1 MTSFTDLG
9 LMAPICQA
17 VAAEGY
23 ETATPIQEQAIP
35 VVLSGQDV
43 LGLAQTGT
51 GKTAAFSL
59 PILHRLAES
68 KKRPGP
74 KKVRCLVLTPTREL
88 AVQVGASFATYGV
101 HLRFKRT
108 VITGGVGF
116 TPQMNALAGGLDI
129 VVATPGRLLDLAQRG
144 YAQLDE
150 VECFVLDEAD
160 RMFDMGFINDIKK
173 IIAML
178 PKERLNLLFSA
189 TMPPAVA
196 QLAEQTLRN
205 HKRIEVSPT
214 SSTVERIEQK
224 VMFVQKDKKKDLLVS
239 VLNEQNINRVIIFT
253 RTKHGANRLAEQ
265 LGKSG
270 ITAEAIHGNKSQGAR
285 QRALSEFQTGKV
297 RALVATDIAA
307 RGIDVDGVSHV
318 VNYELP
324 NEPESYVHRIG
335 RTARAGA
342 EGIALS
348 FCDMEEIAYLR
359 AIEKVIQQTVP
370 GDDTH
375 NFHDASIAEQRNSP
389 HIKAPKLQRGGNKGG
404 QGQGQSR
411 NHGGGQQRQG
421 QGHGQGR
428 TTGAGAAAQ
437 HGRGRGGQGGRA
449 RTTRA
454 A

>member
-1 MTSFTDLG
+1 MTTFTDLG

-144 YAQLDE
+144 YAQLDQ

-205 HKRIEVSPT
+205 HKRIEVTPA

-239 VLNEQNINRVIIFT
+239 VLKEQDINRVIIFT

-265 LGKSG
+265 LGKQG
-270 ITAEAIHGNKSQGAR
+270 IPSEAIHGNKSQGAR
-285 QRALSEFQTGKV
+285 QRALSEFQSGKV

-307 RGIDVDGVSHV
+307 RGIDVEGVSHV

-342 EGIALS
+342 DGVALS
-348 FCDMEEIAYLR
+348 FCEMEEIPYLR
-359 AIEKVIQQTVP
+359 AIEKVIRQAVP
-370 GDDTH
+370 GDEEH
-375 NFHDASIAEQRNSP
+375 AFHDAAIAEQRNSP
-389 HIKAPKLQRGGNKGG
+389 HIKPPQLQRGGNKGRG
-404 QGQGQSR
+404 GHGGQST
-411 NHGGGQQRQG
+411 GGQKRQG
-421 QGHGQGR
+421 QGHGGQGQNR
-428 TTGAGAAAQ
+428 GSQ
-437 HGRGRGGQGGRA
+437 QGRGGRSGGQGRPRA
-449 RTTRA
+449 TRA

>member
-1 MTSFTDLG
+1 MKDVDLMTLFTELG
-9 LMAPICQA
+9 LMEPICQA

-23 ETATPIQEQAIP
+23 QTATPIQEQAIP
-35 VVLSGQDV
+35 VVLAGQDV

-59 PILHRLAES
+59 PILHRLAAS

-74 KKVRCLVLTPTREL
+74 RKVRCLVLTPTREL
-88 AVQVGASFATYGV
+88 AVQVGASFGTYGV
-101 HLRFKRT
+101 HLRMKRT

-116 TPQMNALAGGLDI
+116 NPQMAALQAGCDI
-129 VVATPGRLLDLAQRG
+129 VVATPGRLLDLATRG
-144 YAQLDE
+144 YADLNE

-196 QLAEQTLRN
+196 QLAAQTLRN
-205 HKRIEVSPT
+205 HKRIEVTPA
-214 SSTVERIEQK
+214 SSTVERIDQK
-224 VMFVQKDKKKDLLVS
+224 VLFVQKDKKRDLIVS
-239 VLNEQNINRVIIFT
+239 LLQDQQVNRVIIFT

-265 LGKSG
+265 LDKSG
-270 ITAEAIHGNKSQGAR
+270 VRAEAIHGNKSQGAR
-285 QRALSEFQTGKV
+285 QRALTEFSSGKV
-297 RALVATDIAA
+297 RALVATDLAA
-307 RGIDVDGVSHV
+307 RGIDVDGVTHV
-318 VNYELP
+318 INYELP

-342 EGIALS
+342 EGVALS

-359 AIEKVIQQTVP
+359 AIEKVIKQQVP
-370 GDDTH
+370 ADDSH
-375 NFHDASIAEQRNSP
+375 GFHCAQTAGLRNSPNMKAPPLRQSRGSNNNSGRGREQRNRF
-389 HIKAPKLQRGGNKGG
+389 QRSK
-404 QGQGQSR
+404 
-411 NHGGGQQRQG
+411 
-421 QGHGQGR
+421 
-428 TTGAGAAAQ
+428 
-437 HGRGRGGQGGRA
+437 
-449 RTTRA
+449 RA

>member
-1 MTSFTDLG
+1 MTSFSDLG

-35 VVLSGQDV
+35 VVLAGRDV

-116 TPQMNALAGGLDI
+116 TPQTSALAGGLDI

-144 YAQLDE
+144 YAQLDQ

-173 IIAML
+173 VIAML
-178 PKERLNLLFSA
+178 PKDRVNLLFSA

-205 HKRIEVSPT
+205 HVRIEVSPT

-224 VMFVQKDKKKDLLVS
+224 VMFVHKDKKKDLLVS
-239 VLNEQNINRVIIFT
+239 VLKEQNINRVIIFS

-265 LGKSG
+265 LVKSG

-285 QRALSEFQTGKV
+285 QRALGDFQAGKV

-342 EGIALS
+342 EGVALS

-359 AIEKVIQQTVP
+359 AIEKVIRQTIP
-370 GDDTH
+370 GDETH
-375 NFHDASIAEQRNSP
+375 AFHDAHTASQRNSP
-389 HIKAPKLQRGGNKGG
+389 HIKPPAMNRGKGRGAPAGGFGGGNKA
-404 QGQGQSR
+404 Q
-411 NHGGGQQRQG
+411 QQRA
-421 QGHGQGR
+421 GR
-428 TTGAGAAAQ
+428 PQQNGSSQ
-437 HGRGRGGQGGRA
+437 RSGRPRA
-449 RTTRA
+449 IRA

>member
-1 MTSFTDLG
+1 MTSFSDLG

-59 PILHRLAES
+59 PILHRLAEA

-178 PKERLNLLFSA
+178 PKQRVNLLFSA

-196 QLAEQTLRN
+196 QLAEQTLKN
-205 HKRIEVSPT
+205 HKRIEVTPA

-239 VLNEQNINRVIIFT
+239 VLKEQDINRVIIFT
-253 RTKHGANRLAEQ
+253 RTKHGANRLA
-265 LGKSG
+265 SSSPSRASRPRRS
-270 ITAEAIHGNKSQGAR
+270 TATSR
-285 QRALSEFQTGKV
+285 R
-297 RALVATDIAA
+297 
-307 RGIDVDGVSHV
+307 
-318 VNYELP
+318 
-324 NEPESYVHRIG
+324 
-335 RTARAGA
+335 ARASVRF
-342 EGIALS
+342 L
-348 FCDMEEIAYLR
+348 
-359 AIEKVIQQTVP
+359 
-370 GDDTH
+370 
-375 NFHDASIAEQRNSP
+375 
-389 HIKAPKLQRGGNKGG
+389 
-404 QGQGQSR
+404 
-411 NHGGGQQRQG
+411 
-421 QGHGQGR
+421 
-428 TTGAGAAAQ
+428 
-437 HGRGRGGQGGRA
+437 
-449 RTTRA
+449 
-454 A
+454 

>member
-1 MTSFTDLG
+1 MTTFSDLG

-116 TPQMNALAGGLDI
+116 TPQMNALAGGLDV

-178 PKERLNLLFSA
+178 PKQRLNLLFSA

-205 HKRIEVSPT
+205 HKRIEVTPA

-224 VMFVQKDKKKDLLVS
+224 VMFVQKEKKKDLLVS
-239 VLNEQNINRVIIFT
+239 VLKEHNINRVIIFT

-265 LGKSG
+265 LAKQGV
-270 ITAEAIHGNKSQGAR
+270 TAEAIHGNKSQGAR
-285 QRALSEFQTGKV
+285 QRALSEFQAGKV

-359 AIEKVIQQTVP
+359 AIEKVIRQAVP
-370 GDDTH
+370 GDEAH
-375 NFHDASIAEQRNSP
+375 AFHDAAIASQRNSP
-389 HIKAPKLQRGGNKGG
+389 HAKPPKLQRGGN

-411 NHGGGQQRQG
+411 NHGGGGGQRQG
-421 QGHGQGR
+421 QSR

-437 HGRGRGGQGGRA
+437 AGRGRGQGGRPRA
-449 RTTRA
+449 TRA

>member
-1 MTSFTDLG
+1 MSTFADLG

-35 VVLSGQDV
+35 VVLAGQDV

-101 HLRFKRT
+101 HLRFKKT

-116 TPQMNALAGGLDI
+116 TPQMNALGQGQDI

-144 YAQLDE
+144 YAQLDQ

-178 PKERLNLLFSA
+178 PKDRLNLLFSA
-189 TMPPAVA
+189 TMPPAVS

-205 HKRIEVSPT
+205 HKRIEVSPA

-239 VLNEQNINRVIIFT
+239 VLQEQKINRVIIFS

-265 LGKSG
+265 LARQGV
-270 ITAEAIHGNKSQGAR
+270 TAEAIHGNKSQGAR
-285 QRALSEFQTGKV
+285 QRALGDFQSGKV

-318 VNYELP
+318 INYELP

-342 EGIALS
+342 DGIALS

-359 AIEKVIQQTVP
+359 AIEKVIRQTVP
-370 GDDTH
+370 EDDSH
-375 NFHDASIAEQRNSP
+375 AFHDVATASQRNSP
-389 HIKAPKLQRGGNKGG
+389 HIKPPKMNRGG
-404 QGQGQSR
+404 
-411 NHGGGQQRQG
+411 GGGRSQGKPSGGQRQG
-421 QGHGQGR
+421 QGQGRPQQGRSGQGR
-428 TTGAGAAAQ
+428 T
-437 HGRGRGGQGGRA
+437 RSS
-449 RTTRA
+449 RA

>member
-1 MTSFTDLG
+1 MTTFTDLG

-35 VVLSGQDV
+35 VVLAGQDV

-59 PILHRLAES
+59 PILQRLAEA

-144 YAQLDE
+144 YAQLDQ

-205 HKRIEVSPT
+205 HKRIEVTPA

-239 VLNEQNINRVIIFT
+239 VLKEHDINRVIIFT

-265 LGKSG
+265 LGKNG

-285 QRALSEFQTGKV
+285 QRALGDFQSGKV

-307 RGIDVDGVSHV
+307 RGIDVDGISHV

-342 EGIALS
+342 DGIALS

-359 AIEKVIQQTVP
+359 AIEKVIRQAVP
-370 GDDTH
+370 GDDAH
-375 NFHDASIAEQRNSP
+375 PFHDAAIAGQRNSP
-389 HIKAPKLQRGGNKGG
+389 HAKPPKLQRGGNKGH
-404 QGQGQSR
+404 GQSR

-421 QGHGQGR
+421 QGRGSQQDRRQGR
-428 TTGAGAAAQ
+428 P
-437 HGRGRGGQGGRA
+437 RA
-449 RTTRA
+449 TRA

>member
-35 VVLSGQDV
+35 VVLAGQDV

-129 VVATPGRLLDLAQRG
+129 VVATPGRMLDLATRG
-144 YAQLDE
+144 YAQLDQ

-173 IIAML
+173 VIAML

-239 VLNEQNINRVIIFT
+239 VMKEQNINRVIIFT

-307 RGIDVDGVSHV
+307 RGIDVEGISHV

-342 EGIALS
+342 EGVAIS

-359 AIEKVIQQTVP
+359 AIEKVIRQPIP
-370 GDDTH
+370 GDDAQA
-375 NFHDASIAEQRNSP
+375 FHDAATASQRNSP
-389 HIKAPKLQRGGNKGG
+389 HAKPPKLQRGGNK
-404 QGQGQSR
+404 GQGQSR
-411 NHGGGQQRQG
+411 NHGGGQQRQS
-421 QGHGQGR
+421 GHANSQSR
-428 TTGAGAAAQ
+428 TTGAGAAANQ
-437 HGRGRGGQGGRA
+437 GRGRGQGGRPRA
-449 RTTRA
+449 TRA

>member
-1 MTSFTDLG
+1 MSTFSELG

-35 VVLSGQDV
+35 VVLAGQDV

-59 PILHRLAES
+59 PILQRLAEA

-88 AVQVGASFATYGV
+88 AIQVGASFATYGV

-116 TPQMNALAGGLDI
+116 SPQMNALAGGLDI

-189 TMPPAVA
+189 TMPPAIA
-196 QLAEQTLRN
+196 QLAAQTLRN

-224 VMFVQKDKKKDLLVS
+224 VLFVHKDKKKDLLVS
-239 VLNEQNINRVIIFT
+239 VLTEQKINRAIIFA

-265 LGKSG
+265 LARQGV
-270 ITAEAIHGNKSQGAR
+270 TAEAIHGNKSQGAR
-285 QRALSEFQTGKV
+285 QRALSEFQAGKV

-307 RGIDVDGVSHV
+307 RGIDVEGVSHV
-318 VNYELP
+318 INYELP

-342 EGIALS
+342 EGVALS
-348 FCDMEEIAYLR
+348 FCDMEEIPYLR
-359 AIEKVIQQTVP
+359 AIEKVIRQSVP
-370 GDDTH
+370 ADETH
-375 NFHDASIAEQRNSP
+375 AFHDAHTASQRNSP
-389 HIKAPKLQRGGNKGG
+389 HIKPPVMNRGGGK
-404 QGQGQSR
+404 
-411 NHGGGQQRQG
+411 
-421 QGHGQGR
+421 
-428 TTGAGAAAQ
+428 
-437 HGRGRGGQGGRA
+437 GRGGQGGHNGQQQRPSGRPQQNSQRSGRPRA
-449 RTTRA
+449 TRA

>member
-1 MTSFTDLG
+1 MTSFSDLG

-59 PILHRLAES
+59 PILHRLAEA

-178 PKERLNLLFSA
+178 PKQRLNLLFSA

-205 HKRIEVSPT
+205 HKRIEVTPA

-239 VLNEQNINRVIIFT
+239 VLKEHNINRVIIFT

-265 LGKSG
+265 LGKHG
-270 ITAEAIHGNKSQGAR
+270 VTAEAIHGNKSQGAR

-307 RGIDVDGVSHV
+307 RGIDVDGISHV

-359 AIEKVIQQTVP
+359 AIEKVIRQAVP
-370 GDDTH
+370 GDEDH
-375 NFHDASIAEQRNSP
+375 AFHDAAIASQRNSP
-389 HIKAPKLQRGGNKGG
+389 HAKPPKLQRGGSN
-404 QGQGQSR
+404 QGQSR
-411 NHGGGQQRQG
+411 NHGGGGGGQRQG
-421 QGHGQGR
+421 QSR
-428 TTGAGAAAQ
+428 TTGAGAAANQ
-437 HGRGRGGQGGRA
+437 GRGRGQGGRPRA
-449 RTTRA
+449 TRA

>member
-59 PILHRLAES
+59 PILHRLAEA

-178 PKERLNLLFSA
+178 PKQRLNLLFSA

-239 VLNEQNINRVIIFT
+239 VLKEHNINRVIIFT

-265 LGKSG
+265 LAKQGV
-270 ITAEAIHGNKSQGAR
+270 TAEAIHGNKSQGAR

-307 RGIDVDGVSHV
+307 RGIDVEGISHV

-359 AIEKVIQQTVP
+359 AIEKVIRQPIP
-370 GDDTH
+370 GDEDH
-375 NFHDASIAEQRNSP
+375 AFHDAATAGQRNSP
-389 HIKAPKLQRGGNKGG
+389 HAKPPKLQRG
-404 QGQGQSR
+404 GQGQSR
-411 NHGGGQQRQG
+411 NHSGGQQRQG
-421 QGHGQGR
+421 QGQSR

-437 HGRGRGGQGGRA
+437 QGRGRGGQGRPRA
-449 RTTRA
+449 TRA

>member
-1 MTSFTDLG
+1 
-9 LMAPICQA
+9 MAPICQA

-144 YAQLDE
+144 YAQLDQ

-205 HKRIEVSPT
+205 HKRIEVTPA

-224 VMFVQKDKKKDLLVS
+224 VMFVQKDRKKDLLVS
-239 VLNEQNINRVIIFT
+239 VLKEHDIRRVIIFT

-265 LGKSG
+265 LAKQGV
-270 ITAEAIHGNKSQGAR
+270 TAEAIHGNKSQGAR

-307 RGIDVDGVSHV
+307 RGIDVDGISHV

-359 AIEKVIQQTVP
+359 AIEKVIRQTIP
-370 GDDTH
+370 GDEGH
-375 NFHDASIAEQRNSP
+375 EFHDAATAAQRNSP
-389 HIKAPKLQRGGNKGG
+389 HAKPPKLQRGGNGGNKGRG
-404 QGQGQSR
+404 GSGGHS
-411 NHGGGQQRQG
+411 NHGGAGAQQRQG
-421 QGHGQGR
+421 QSR
-428 TTGAGAAAQ
+428 GAGAAQ
-437 HGRGRGGQGGRA
+437 PGRSSGQGRPRA
-449 RTTRA
+449 TRA

>member
-1 MTSFTDLG
+1 MTTFTDLG

-59 PILHRLAES
+59 PILHRLAEA

-178 PKERLNLLFSA
+178 PKQRLNLLFSA

-205 HKRIEVSPT
+205 HKRIEVTPA

-239 VLNEQNINRVIIFT
+239 VLKEQNINRVIIFT

-265 LGKSG
+265 LGKHG
-270 ITAEAIHGNKSQGAR
+270 VTAEAIHGNKSQGAR

-342 EGIALS
+342 EGVALS

-359 AIEKVIQQTVP
+359 AIEKVIRQTVP
-370 GDDTH
+370 GDEDH
-375 NFHDASIAEQRNSP
+375 AFHDAATAGQRNSP
-389 HIKAPKLQRGGNKGG
+389 HAKPPKLQRGGNKG
-404 QGQGQSR
+404 QGPSR
-411 NHGGGQQRQG
+411 NHSGGQQRQG
-421 QGHGQGR
+421 QSR

-437 HGRGRGGQGGRA
+437 QGRGRGQGGRPRA
-449 RTTRA
+449 TRA

>member
-1 MTSFTDLG
+1 MTTFTDLG

-59 PILHRLAES
+59 PILHRLAEA

-178 PKERLNLLFSA
+178 PKQRLNLLFSA

-205 HKRIEVSPT
+205 HKRIEVTPA

-239 VLNEQNINRVIIFT
+239 VLKEQNINRVIIFT

-265 LGKSG
+265 LGKHG
-270 ITAEAIHGNKSQGAR
+270 VTAEAIHGNKSQGAR

-342 EGIALS
+342 EGVALS

-359 AIEKVIQQTVP
+359 AIEKVIRQTVP
-370 GDDTH
+370 GDEDH
-375 NFHDASIAEQRNSP
+375 AFHDAATAGQRNSP
-389 HIKAPKLQRGGNKGG
+389 HAKPPKLQRGGNKG
-404 QGQGQSR
+404 QGPSR
-411 NHGGGQQRQG
+411 NHSGGQQRQG
-421 QGHGQGR
+421 QSR
-428 TTGAGAAAQ
+428 TTGAGA
-437 HGRGRGGQGGRA
+437 
-449 RTTRA
+449 
-454 A
+454 

>member
-1 MTSFTDLG
+1 MTTFTDLG

-59 PILHRLAES
+59 PILHRLAEA

-178 PKERLNLLFSA
+178 PKQRLNLLFSA

-205 HKRIEVSPT
+205 HKRIEVTPA

-239 VLNEQNINRVIIFT
+239 VLKEQNINRVIIFT

-265 LGKSG
+265 LGKHG
-270 ITAEAIHGNKSQGAR
+270 VTAEAIHGNKSQGAR

-342 EGIALS
+342 EGVALS

-359 AIEKVIQQTVP
+359 AIEKVIRQTVP
-370 GDDTH
+370 GDEDH
-375 NFHDASIAEQRNSP
+375 AFHDAATAGQRNSP
-389 HIKAPKLQRGGNKGG
+389 HAKPPKLQRGGN

-411 NHGGGQQRQG
+411 NHGGGGGQRQG
-421 QGHGQGR
+421 QSR

-437 HGRGRGGQGGRA
+437 AGRGRGQGGRPRA
-449 RTTRA
+449 TRA

>member
-1 MTSFTDLG
+1 MTSFSDLG

-59 PILHRLAES
+59 PILHRLAEA

-173 IIAML
+173 VIAML
-178 PKERLNLLFSA
+178 PKQRLNLLFSA

-239 VLNEQNINRVIIFT
+239 VLKEQNINRVIIFT

-265 LGKSG
+265 LAKQGV
-270 ITAEAIHGNKSQGAR
+270 TAEAIHGNKSQGAR

-359 AIEKVIQQTVP
+359 AIEKVIRQPIP
-370 GDDTH
+370 GDDSH
-375 NFHDASIAEQRNSP
+375 AFHDAATASQRNSP
-389 HIKAPKLQRGGNKGG
+389 HAKPPKLQRGGNS
-404 QGQGQSR
+404 GQSR
-411 NHGGGQQRQG
+411 NHGGGGGQRQG
-421 QGHGQGR
+421 QAR

-437 HGRGRGGQGGRA
+437 AGRGRGQGGRPRA
-449 RTTRA
+449 TRA

>member
-1 MTSFTDLG
+1 MTSFSDLG

-35 VVLSGQDV
+35 IVLSGQDV

-59 PILHRLAES
+59 PILQRLAEA

-178 PKERLNLLFSA
+178 PKQRLNLLFSA

-205 HKRIEVSPT
+205 HKRIEVTPA

-224 VMFVQKDKKKDLLVS
+224 VMFVQKEKKKDLLVS
-239 VLNEQNINRVIIFT
+239 VLKEQNINRVIIFT

-265 LGKSG
+265 LGKHG
-270 ITAEAIHGNKSQGAR
+270 VTAEAIHGNKSQGAR

-318 VNYELP
+318 INFELP

-335 RTARAGA
+335 RTARAGNS
-342 EGIALS
+342 GIALS
-348 FCDMEEIAYLR
+348 FCDASERGFLR
-359 AIEKVIQQTVP
+359 DIEKLTRRPLTPVGEVP
-370 GDDTH
+370 DFSSSRH
-375 NFHDASIAEQRNSP
+375 
-389 HIKAPKLQRGGNKGG
+389 APKSPR
-404 QGQGQSR
+404 
-411 NHGGGQQRQG
+411 
-421 QGHGQGR
+421 
-428 TTGAGAAAQ
+428 AQ
-437 HGRGRGGQGGRA
+437 DPATYKRKRPRHRA
-449 RTTRA
+449 RFHRA

>member
-1 MTSFTDLG
+1 MTTFTDLG

-35 VVLSGQDV
+35 VVLAGRDV

-59 PILHRLAES
+59 PILHRLSEA

-144 YAQLDE
+144 YAQLDQ

-178 PKERLNLLFSA
+178 PKERVNLLFSA

-205 HKRIEVSPT
+205 HVRIEVSPT

-224 VMFVQKDKKKDLLVS
+224 VMFVHKDKKKDLLVS
-239 VLNEQNINRVIIFT
+239 VLNEHKINRVIIFA

-265 LGKSG
+265 LVRHG

-285 QRALSEFQTGKV
+285 QRALGDFQAGKV

-307 RGIDVDGVSHV
+307 RGIDVDGISHV

-342 EGIALS
+342 DGIALS

-359 AIEKVIQQTVP
+359 AIERVIRQTIP
-370 GDDTH
+370 GDEDH
-375 NFHDASIAEQRNSP
+375 AFHDAHTASQRNSP
-389 HIKAPKLQRGGNKGG
+389 HAKPPAMNRGKGRGGPGG
-404 QGQGQSR
+404 F
-411 NHGGGQQRQG
+411 GGGNNGQQRS
-421 QGHGQGR
+421 GR
-428 TTGAGAAAQ
+428 PQ
-437 HGRGRGGQGGRA
+437 QNSNNQRSGRPRA
-449 RTTRA
+449 TRA

>member
-59 PILHRLAES
+59 PILHRLAEA

-178 PKERLNLLFSA
+178 PKQRLNLLFSA

-239 VLNEQNINRVIIFT
+239 VLKEQNINRVIIFT

-265 LGKSG
+265 LAKQGV
-270 ITAEAIHGNKSQGAR
+270 TAEAIHGNKSQGAR

-359 AIEKVIQQTVP
+359 AIEKVIRQPIP
-370 GDDTH
+370 GDDSH
-375 NFHDASIAEQRNSP
+375 AFHDAATAGQRNSP
-389 HIKAPKLQRGGNKGG
+389 HAKPPKLQRGGNN
-404 QGQGQSR
+404 GQSR
-411 NHGGGQQRQG
+411 NHSGGGQQRQG
-421 QGHGQGR
+421 QSR

-437 HGRGRGGQGGRA
+437 AGRGRGQGGRPRA
-449 RTTRA
+449 TRA

>member
-1 MTSFTDLG
+1 MKDYDDMTTFTELG
-9 LMAPICQA
+9 LMEPICQA

-23 ETATPIQEQAIP
+23 TTPTPIQEQAIP
-35 VVLSGQDV
+35 VLLAGQDV
-43 LGLAQTGT
+43 LGVAQTGT

-59 PILHRLAES
+59 PILHRLATN

-74 KKVRCLVLTPTREL
+74 RKVRCLVLTPTREL
-88 AVQVGASFATYGV
+88 AIQVGASFGTYGV
-101 HLRFKRT
+101 HLRMKRT

-116 TPQMNALAGGLDI
+116 SPQMAALQAGCDV
-129 VVATPGRLLDLAQRG
+129 VVATPGRLLDLATRG

-178 PKERLNLLFSA
+178 PKDRLNLLFSA

-196 QLAEQTLRN
+196 ALAASTLRN
-205 HKRIEVSPT
+205 HKRIEVTPAA
-214 SSTVERIEQK
+214 STVERIQQK
-224 VMFVQKDKKKDLLVS
+224 VLFVNKDNKRDLLVS
-239 VLNEQNINRVIIFT
+239 LVETQKINRVIIFT

-265 LGKSG
+265 LSKTG

-285 QRALSEFQTGKV
+285 QRALSDFQAGKV
-297 RALVATDIAA
+297 RALVATDLAA
-307 RGIDVDGVSHV
+307 RGIDVDGVTHV
-318 VNYELP
+318 INYELP

-359 AIEKVIQQTVP
+359 AIEKIIRQQVP
-370 GDDTH
+370 VDDSH
-375 NFHDASIAEQRNSP
+375 GFHCAQTASLRDNP
-389 HIKAPKLQRGGNKGG
+389 NIKAPPMNRGQNRGQNRGGNGA
-404 QGQGQSR
+404 
-411 NHGGGQQRQG
+411 
-421 QGHGQGR
+421 GQGR
-428 TTGAGAAAQ
+428 GAAD
-437 HGRGRGGQGGRA
+437 RNRFS
-449 RTTRA
+449 RTKRA

>member
-1 MTSFTDLG
+1 MTSFSDLG

-59 PILHRLAES
+59 PILHRLAEA

-178 PKERLNLLFSA
+178 PKQRVNLLFSA

-196 QLAEQTLRN
+196 QLAEQTLKN
-205 HKRIEVSPT
+205 HKRIEVTPA

-239 VLNEQNINRVIIFT
+239 VLKEQDINRVIIFT

-265 LGKSG
+265 LGKQG
-270 ITAEAIHGNKSQGAR
+270 IPAEAIHGNKSQGAR
-285 QRALSEFQTGKV
+285 QRALSEFQSGKV

-307 RGIDVDGVSHV
+307 RGIDVEGVSHV

-342 EGIALS
+342 EGVALS
-348 FCDMEEIAYLR
+348 FCEMEEIPYLR
-359 AIEKVIQQTVP
+359 AIEKVIRQEVP
-370 GDDTH
+370 GDDAH
-375 NFHDASIAEQRNSP
+375 AFHDASIASQRNSS
-389 HIKAPKLQRGGNKGG
+389 HIKPPQLQRGGNKGRG
-404 QGQGQSR
+404 GHGGQS
-411 NHGGGQQRQG
+411 NPGGQKRQG
-421 QGHGQGR
+421 QGHGGQG
-428 TTGAGAAAQ
+428 
-437 HGRGRGGQGGRA
+437 HGGHGQGQGHGQSRGSQQGRGGRSGQG
-449 RTTRA
+449 
-454 A
+454 

>member
-1 MTSFTDLG
+1 MKEYDDMTSFTELG
-9 LMAPICQA
+9 LMEPLCQA

-23 ETATPIQEQAIP
+23 TTPTPIQEQAIP
-35 VVLSGQDV
+35 VLLAGQDV
-43 LGLAQTGT
+43 LGVAQTGT

-59 PILHRLAES
+59 PILHRLAAN

-74 KKVRCLVLTPTREL
+74 RKVRCLVLTPTREL
-88 AVQVGASFATYGV
+88 AVQVGASFGTYGV
-101 HLRFKRT
+101 HLRMKRT

-116 TPQMNALAGGLDI
+116 SPQMAALQAGCDV
-129 VVATPGRLLDLAQRG
+129 VVATPGRLLDLATRG

-196 QLAEQTLRN
+196 ALAASTLRN
-205 HKRIEVSPT
+205 HKRIEVTPA
-214 SSTVERIEQK
+214 SSTVERIQQK
-224 VMFVQKDKKKDLLVS
+224 VLFVNKDKKRDLLVS
-239 VLNEQNINRVIIFT
+239 LVEAQKINRVIIFT

-265 LGKSG
+265 LSKTG

-285 QRALSEFQTGKV
+285 QRALSDFQAGKV
-297 RALVATDIAA
+297 RALVATDLAA
-307 RGIDVDGVSHV
+307 RGIDVDGVTHV
-318 VNYELP
+318 INYELP

-348 FCDMEEIAYLR
+348 FCDLEEIAYLR
-359 AIEKVIQQTVP
+359 AIEKVIRQQVP
-370 GDDTH
+370 VDESHG
-375 NFHDASIAEQRNSP
+375 FHCAQTAGLRDSP
-389 HIKAPKLQRGGNKGG
+389 NMKAPPMNRGQNRGQTRGGNGGGNGGG
-404 QGQGQSR
+404 QGRGASDRNRFSR
-411 NHGGGQQRQG
+411 
-421 QGHGQGR
+421 
-428 TTGAGAAAQ
+428 TK
-437 HGRGRGGQGGRA
+437 
-449 RTTRA
+449 RA